1 MKAKFIYIISYRSK
15 AGNNMSTKLGFIGTG
30 GIANQH
36 LKNLVKLEGVTLS
49 AFYDLDVQRA
59 QKAASEHS
67 GAKAY
72 SNLNEMLDD
81 SELDGVYVCVP
92 PMAHG
97 DAEYKLV
104 ERGIPFLVEK
114 PLGINR
120 EVPLAIGDKIKA
132 KKLITSVGYHWRYN
146 ESASVAKQLL
156 EQSKAGMA
164 LGYWMGGM
172 PMVPWWRVQAGSGG
186 QFVEQTTHIVDLLRF
201 LCGEIRE
208 VYAAYALQVMGEQV
222 EGTDVPDVGSVTLK
236 LANGMVATI
245 SNTCLLPVG
254 HHVGLDIYTSKG
266 VLELRSDGL
275 REITAAGSQKHENIA
290 NPYFVE
296 DEAFIHA
303 LRTGDTSRIL
313 SDYEDSLRTHDI
325 TIAANES
332 AASGKPISLT

>member
-1 MKAKFIYIISYRSK
+1 
-15 AGNNMSTKLGFIGTG
+15 MSVKLGIIGSG
-30 GIANQH
+30 GIASHH
-36 LKNLVKLEGVTLS
+36 LKNLVQMKDVTLA
-49 AFYDLDVQRA
+49 AFYDVDVQRA

-72 SNLNEMLDD
+72 SNLDEMLDG
-81 SELDGVYVCVP
+81 SGLDGVYVCVP

-97 DAEYKLV
+97 DAENKLV

-120 EVPLAIGDKIKA
+120 ELPLAIGEKVKA

-146 ESASVAKQLL
+146 ESASLAKKLL
-156 EQSKAGMA
+156 GESKAGMA

-186 QFVEQTTHIVDLLRF
+186 QFVEQTTHIVDLLRY
-201 LCGEIRE
+201 LCGEVRE

-254 HHVGLDIYTSKG
+254 HHVGLDIYTNQG
-266 VLELRSDGL
+266 VLELRSEGL
-275 REITAAGSQKHENIA
+275 REITEEGSKTHENIA

-313 SDYEDSLRTHDI
+313 SDYEDSLRTHDV

-332 AASGKPISLT
+332 AASGKPVSLN